1 MATFVIPSDM
11 AVDPRSMD
19 ALCRLVEETQR
30 EAMEMLAIGA
40 IKDAINIDNNE
51 DMEVDDNLSPVTM
64 KHAKIPQAVSARH
77 LAARGVWKQR
87 QESRLTKEGWGMGQT
102 TQGAA
107 GGSNSNTNIW
117 ASPDRRIGGV
127 SSSGSAY
134 TCAPASWSGA
144 PAANSPIQAVS
155 LNVNSFLIPL

>member
-1 MATFVIPSDM
+1 
-11 AVDPRSMD
+11 MD

-40 IKDAINIDNNE
+40 IKDAIDINSNDN
-51 DMEVDDNLSPVTM
+51 MEVDGTSSSIPMT
-64 KHAKIPQAVSARH
+64 HAKIPQAKAPEAVSARH

-87 QESRLTKEGWGMGQT
+87 QESMLTKEGWGGGQT
-102 TQGAA
+102 TQASVSEA
-107 GGSNSNTNIW
+107 GGSNSSRNTNIW
-117 ASPDRRIGGV
+117 ASPDRRIGSV
-127 SSSGSAY
+127 TPSCTPS
-134 TCAPASWSGA
+134 SWSGA

>member
-1 MATFVIPSDM
+1 M

-40 IKDAINIDNNE
+40 IKDAIDIGSNE
-51 DMEVDDNLSPVTM
+51 NMEVDEVSFPLRLT
-64 KHAKIPQAVSARH
+64 HAKIPQAVSARH

-87 QESRLTKEGWGMGQT
+87 QESRLTKEGWGAGQT
-102 TQGAA
+102 TQASVSEA
-107 GGSNSNTNIW
+107 GGSNSSSNTNIW
-117 ASPDRRIGGV
+117 ASPDRRIGSV
-127 SSSGSAY
+127 TPSCTPS
-134 TCAPASWSGA
+134 SWSGA